1 MKTIG
6 MQHQSPRSTHLGGS
20 ANNGSRAGVFYWNV
34 NNLSSNRNR
43 NIGAHVNP
51 PLTVKMLVPGPLL
64 EYVAT
69 KSLVEQSNNSAGGCR
84 T

>member
-6 MQHQSPRSTHLGGS
+6 MQHQSPRYTRLGGP
-20 ANNGSRAGVFYWNV
+20 AALGSRAGVFYWIV
-34 NNLSSNRNR
+34 ADLSSLRNR
-43 NIGAHVNP
+43 NHGAHANP
-51 PLTVKMLVPGPLL
+51 PLIVKMLVPGPLL